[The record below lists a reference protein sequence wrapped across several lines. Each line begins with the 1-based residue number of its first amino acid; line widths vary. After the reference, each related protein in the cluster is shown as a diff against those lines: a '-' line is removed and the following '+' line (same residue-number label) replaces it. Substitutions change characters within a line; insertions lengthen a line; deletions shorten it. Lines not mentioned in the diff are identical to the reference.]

1 MNRFAIAISLPLGAA
16 VLLQANPSHALTVN
30 VNNIDYDV
38 NIFTGSLSQF
48 ISSGLNRPWL
58 TSLADATLFANEY
71 TLQDPSTQSV
81 DNPSQGG
88 AAELGPLFYIGSDQ
102 FVAWNNGDS
111 LPNFDSVPFTDL
123 YLCDI
128 NTEFDCTSTNTFWA
142 YANPTPL
149 PPSTVPAPLPLLG
162 ASAAFSFSR
171 KLRRRVNAQKF
182 TF

>member
-58 TSLADATLFANEY
+58 TSIGDATLFADAY
-71 TLQDPSTQSV
+71 ALQDSTVQSV
-81 DNPSQGG
+81 NNPSEG
-88 AAELGPLFYIGSDQ
+88 AAADLGPLFYIGSDQ
-102 FVAWNNGDS
+102 FVAWNNGDA
-111 LPNFDSVPFTDL
+111 LPNFDQTPFTSS
-123 YLCDI
+123 YLCNI
-128 NTEFDCTSTNTFWA
+128 NTAFDCTSVNTFWA

-162 ASAAFSFSR
+162 ATAAFSFSR